1 MTDRITLSGIRSR
14 GYHGVFASERRQGQ
28 DFVVDVVLALDT
40 SDAAAADDV
49 EATVDYGTVAQRV
62 ADIVAGEPVDLIE
75 TLAQRVADACLTEER
90 VQQVEITVHKPQAPI
105 AVPFDD
111 VKVTIVRSRA

>member
-1 MTDRITLSGIRSR
+1 MTDRITVSGIRSR
-14 GYHGVFASERRQGQ
+14 GYHGVFAPERRQGQ

-75 TLAQRVADACLTEER
+75 TLAQRLADACLTEER
-90 VQQVEITVHKPQAPI
+90 VQQVEVTVHKPQAPI

-111 VKVTIVRSRA
+111 VSVTIVRSRA